1 MSMPNN
7 SQSPIKRQINF
18 AQAVLEATEQ
28 CMEDDPDVYIMGLGV
43 PDPKGIFGTT
53 LGLEKK
59 FGSKR
64 VLDMPV
70 AENGMTGIA
79 IGSALVGM
87 RPILT
92 HQRVDFMLLSLD
104 QIINNAAKW
113 HYMFGGKMKVPLV
126 IRLLVGRGWGQGP
139 QHSQSLQAL
148 FAHIPGLKV
157 VMPATAYDAKGLLVS
172 AIEDNN
178 PVIFIEHRWLHNVLG
193 NVPKSKY
200 RIPIGKAN
208 IVNEGKDITIISS
221 SYVTLE
227 AIRAA
232 EVLNKD
238 GINAE
243 VLDLRTIK
251 PLDQDMIMKSVRKTG
266 RLIVVDGAWE
276 SFGVSAEILAMV
288 FSDLFPL
295 LKCAPVRITFPDLP
309 TPTSPALAKYYY
321 PRAIDIVNSVRSV
334 FKLPKIT
341 AEKAGIVT
349 NIPLDVPDKTFT
361 GPF

>member
-1 MSMPNN
+1 MN
-7 SQSPIKRQINF
+7 RQINF
-18 AQAVLEATEQ
+18 AQAILEATEQ
-28 CMEDDPDVYIMGLGV
+28 CMERDPSVYIMGLGV
-43 PDPKGIFGTT
+43 TDPKGIFGTT

-70 AENGMTGIA
+70 AENGMTGIV
-79 IGSALVGM
+79 IGSTLVGM

-157 VMPATAYDAKGLLVS
+157 VMPVTPYDAKGLLVS

-178 PVIFIEHRWLHNVLG
+178 PVIFIEHRWLHNIFG
-193 NVPKSKY
+193 DVPEETY
-200 RIPIGKAN
+200 RIPLGKAK
-208 IVNEGKDITIISS
+208 IVKEGKDLTIVSS
-221 SYVTLE
+221 SYMTLE

-232 EVLNKD
+232 EVLKKD

-251 PLDQDMIMKSVRKTG
+251 PLDQDMIMESVRKTG
-266 RLIVVDGAWE
+266 RLILVDGDWE
-276 SFGVSAEILAMV
+276 SFGVSAEILALIV
-288 FSDLFPL
+288 SNLFDS
-295 LKCAPVRITFPDLP
+295 LKCAPVRIAFPDFP

-321 PRAIDIVNSVRSV
+321 PRAIDIVNGVRSV

-341 AEKAGIVT
+341 EEKAGIVT

>member
-1 MSMPNN
+1 
-7 SQSPIKRQINF
+7 
-18 AQAVLEATEQ
+18 
-28 CMEDDPDVYIMGLGV
+28 MELDPSVYIMGLGV
-43 PDPKGIFGTT
+43 TDPKGIFGTT

-113 HYMFGGKMKVPLV
+113 HYMFGGKMRVPLV
-126 IRLLVGRGWGQGP
+126 IRMIIGRGWGQGP

-157 VMPATAYDAKGLLVS
+157 VMPSTAYDAKGLLIS

-178 PVIFIEHRWLHNVLG
+178 PVIFIEHRWLYNITG
-193 NVPKSKY
+193 IVPGDLFSV
-200 RIPIGKAN
+200 PLGKAR
-208 IVNEGKDITIISS
+208 IAKDGKDITIVAT
-221 SYVTLE
+221 SYMVME
-227 AIRAA
+227 VIKAA
-232 EVLNKD
+232 EYLDRD
-238 GINAE
+238 GIVAE
-243 VLDLRTIK
+243 VIDLRTLQ
-251 PLDQDMIMKSVRKTG
+251 PLDSGTIINSVKKTG
-266 RLIVVDGAWE
+266 RLLVVDGACYT
-276 SFGVSAEILAMV
+276 SGFAAEIITIVTEKA
-288 FSDLFPL
+288 FGH
-295 LKCAPVRITFPDLP
+295 LKVSPQRLTLPDLP
-309 TPTSPALAKYYY
+309 VPASPALAKYYY
-321 PRAIDIVNSVRSV
+321 PRAIDIVNSVRSI
-334 FKLPKIT
+334 FNFPKQS
-341 AEKAGIVT
+341 EEEAGMVS
-349 NIPLDVPDKTFT
+349 NIPMDVPDKTFT